1 MSRARD
7 VAGAFLWASLG
18 TARGDLAGFLARLHG
33 VHRDLFL
40 RGEEA
45 GSGRGRLLESLQKH
59 SGVGSL
65 PPPVDSWAGELSC
78 QRPWSP
84 LLGAGGTPLPSCGNQ
99 RRLQTWPSVP
109 SLTKL
114 SQAESHCPRLYF
126 PITTIK
132 NYRKLSSL
140 KKTTDF
146 FSYGSGGLKFK
157 GQGVGR
163 ALFLLEAPGKTRVLV
178 VPGCR
183 RLQRPESSGLPT
195 WHLRTIPCGRGFRC
209 HFSPLVPPA
218 PCSLGPWRL
227 P

>member
-1 MSRARD
+1 MEAKL
-7 VAGAFLWASLG
+7 GAMNSDPKETKNLLEN
-18 TARGDLAGFLARLHG
+18 HG
-33 VHRDLFL
+33 VYKIL
-40 RGEEA
+40 
-45 GSGRGRLLESLQKH
+45 GSGTIRGTNPQDTVRIL
-59 SGVGSL
+59 V
-65 PPPVDSWAGELSC
+65 
-78 QRPWSP
+78 
-84 LLGAGGTPLPSCGNQ
+84 
-99 RRLQTWPSVP
+99 
-109 SLTKL
+109 
-114 SQAESHCPRLYF
+114 LYCY
-126 PITTIK
+126 IK

-140 KKTTDF
+140 KKKTDF